1 MKTIGSRAEVWHG
14 NAKKT
19 VGGLTKKKLFKS
31 KGRIRS
37 RRASKAARKN
47 KNLGSYK
54 RKKGSKGFG
63 PKN

>member
-19 VGGLTKKKLFKS
+19 VGGLTKKNLFKK

-54 RKKGSKGFG
+54 RKKGSRGFG
-63 PKN
+63 PKK